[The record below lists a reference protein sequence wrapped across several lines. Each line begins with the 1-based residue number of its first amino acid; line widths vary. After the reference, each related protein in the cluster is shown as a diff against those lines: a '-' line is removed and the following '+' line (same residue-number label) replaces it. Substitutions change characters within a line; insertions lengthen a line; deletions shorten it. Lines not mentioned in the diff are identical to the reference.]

1 VIPLPKTEEMVQQ
14 EVTDEEFYNSCH
26 DMRVYLRVK
35 GMIQERKDN
44 TMKKR
49 MENTVID
56 PLYPIEVLYETEQP
70 VNVEK
75 L

>member
-1 VIPLPKTEEMVQQ
+1 MIPLPKTEEMVQQ